1 VEALTDTSPSTGH
14 STNIYGHS
22 QQYYHHQE
30 NYVAFLQKLLRGTI
44 HFLGFPKDSD
54 GTVIVDTHPDYAPP
68 HKDEVIRD
76 NKCRGT
82 YGNFSSILQCGP
94 IFNKNG
100 KASCFTFEQMLQSL
114 KWINPVY
121 SLRIINHSDDIL
133 PSQVPFKDEHG
144 NDFCT
149 KINLLDK
156 YTLEEKSEEYELRT
170 HVMKWVFIDAH
181 HVGYDK
187 YIALLYGKNPQTY
200 WHAYAMAMS
209 YYKE

>member
-1 VEALTDTSPSTGH
+1 MEALADPSPSTGY

-22 QQYYHHQE
+22 QQYYLHQ
-30 NYVAFLQKLLRGTI
+30 NKYVAFLQALLSDTKR
-44 HFLGFPKDSD
+44 FPGFPKDSD

-68 HKDEVIRD
+68 HKDEVIGD

-82 YGNFSSILQCGP
+82 YGNFSSILQCGS

-114 KWINPVY
+114 IRINPMY
-121 SLRIINHSDDIL
+121 SLHIINHSDDIL
-133 PSQVPFKDEHG
+133 PFQVPFKAENG

-156 YTLEEKSEEYELRT
+156 YTLEEKRKEYELRT

-181 HVGYDK
+181 HVGYDE
-187 YIALLYGKNPQTY
+187 YIALLYGNGI
-200 WHAYAMAMS
+200 H
-209 YYKE
+209 